1 MNNEELKEFIN
12 SKREPITSCKDLTKH
27 FIGIH
32 KTIPVY
38 LTPSFEKEFN
48 YKMTKLGEL
57 QQENQELKKQLEKT
71 NKTEIYI
78 DAENMEERYC
88 EGLYQD
94 YLEKENKQLRDVL
107 NKAKYKIERKIAF
120 CSSEAEG
127 YINSEKCNKTI
138 LFLKKLLDDLEE
150 VK

>member
-1 MNNEELKEFIN
+1 MSVEEAVLLLEHTGYDDFNLLEHQIKGRLKAI
-12 SKREPITSCKDLTKH
+12 KIILK
-27 FIGIH
+27 
-32 KTIPVY
+32 
-38 LTPSFEKEFN
+38 
-48 YKMTKLGEL
+48 
-57 QQENQELKKQLEKT
+57 ENQELKKQLEEI

-78 DAENMEERYC
+78 DTENMEERYC

-107 NKAKYKIERKIAF
+107 NKAKYKIERKIAI

-127 YINSEKCNKTI
+127 CINSEKCNKTI